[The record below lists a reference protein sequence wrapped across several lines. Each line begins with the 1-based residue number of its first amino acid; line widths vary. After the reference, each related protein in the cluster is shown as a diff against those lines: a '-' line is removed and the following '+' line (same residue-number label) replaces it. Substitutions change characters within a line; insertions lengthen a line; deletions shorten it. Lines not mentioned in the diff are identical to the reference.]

1 MEFEIEF
8 DTGSDIA
15 TIRTRGV
22 ADAEG
27 FNAYLTTLVS
37 DPRWHPGMS
46 TLTDHTALDAGHI
59 TAADVEKLV
68 DVHSRFAEAIGHGL
82 SAIVTG
88 SSLKFG
94 LARMFEAHAEERLP
108 NRLRI
113 FATAD
118 EALSWLRASEKEPES
133 EPRDRI

>member
-15 TIRTRGV
+15 IIRTRGI
-22 ADAEG
+22 ADPEG
-27 FNAYLTTLVS
+27 FNAYLAALVS

-46 TLTDHTALDAGHI
+46 TLTDHTALDVGHV
-59 TAADVEKLV
+59 TAADVEALV
-68 DVHSRFAEAIGHGL
+68 DIHSRFAEAIGPGL
-82 SAIVTG
+82 SAIVAG

-94 LARMFEAHAEERLP
+94 LARMFEAHAEDRLP

-113 FATAD
+113 FTTVD
-118 EALSWLRASEKEPES
+118 EALSWLRTSEKEPES
-133 EPRDRI
+133 EPRNRI